1 MCPYNLPY
9 CKDSVCKDS
18 VCKESNLFYN
28 SLFLFILYGL
38 PL

>member
-9 CKDSVCKDS
+9 CKDS